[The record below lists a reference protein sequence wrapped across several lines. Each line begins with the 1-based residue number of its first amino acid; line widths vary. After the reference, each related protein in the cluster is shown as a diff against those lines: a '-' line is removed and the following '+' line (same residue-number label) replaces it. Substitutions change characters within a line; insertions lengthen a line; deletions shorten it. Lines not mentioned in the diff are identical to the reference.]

1 MSGTFT
7 LQRNALGRLVLTLPD
22 GTRHEGVVPVRAFPL
37 AAPDEGLS
45 MVSAEGR
52 EVAWVARLADLD
64 AAPRR
69 LVEEELAPR
78 EFIPRIERLVA
89 VSSFITPCTWTVETD
104 RGPASFQLKAEEDIR
119 RLPDGALLITAGS
132 GVLFSV
138 ADRFALDRPSRR
150 LLERFL

>member
-1 MSGTFT
+1 MTAALT
-7 LQRNALGRLVLTLPD
+7 LHRNALGRLVLTLPD

-37 AAPDEGLS
+37 AAPEEGLS
-45 MVSAEGR
+45 LVSAEGR
-52 EVAWVARLADLD
+52 EVAWVHRLAELD
-64 AAPRR
+64 AGQRR
-69 LVEEELAPR
+69 LLEEELAPR

-104 RGPASFQLKAEEDIR
+104 RGPTDFQLKAEEDIR
-119 RLPDGALLITAGS
+119 RLPGGALLISAGS

-138 ADRFALDRPSRR
+138 TDRFALDRPSRR